1 MSTSDDTPRQSDS
14 APDVPLAPTSYEP
27 GGSWGTD
34 TLDSLRRSR
43 RIAWTVAGAAGGLA
57 LLQAVTILVMLP
69 LKREVP
75 YTITV
80 DRNTGY
86 VQTARGV
93 RLGPISETEAVA
105 KAALVQ
111 YVLSR
116 EGFDAQDYRENF
128 RRTLLWSVG
137 GAEQAYQRDWD
148 RNNPAGIRSRVR
160 ETSRIEVT
168 VKNVTLT
175 SPTTAIVAF
184 DTVQTEGPTS
194 GGNRNAY
201 TAAVTFAFSGAPLN
215 ETDRYLNPL
224 GFQVSDYRR
233 DTQTFAP
240 VSMPAPPLPPPPPPP
255 PVQPAID
262 PVTGLPVQ
270 TAPGSGTGV
279 APGLAPGG
287 AAAPSPGTAGPSGEK
302 PADETPAGAY
312 VPVDPGI
319 AP

>member
-1 MSTSDDTPRQSDS
+1 M
-14 APDVPLAPTSYEP
+14 
-27 GGSWGTD
+27 
-34 TLDSLRRSR
+34 
-43 RIAWTVAGAAGGLA
+43 
-57 LLQAVTILVMLP
+57 
-69 LKREVP
+69 
-75 YTITV
+75 
-80 DRNTGY
+80 
-86 VQTARGV
+86 
-93 RLGPISETEAVA
+93 RLGPISETQAVA
-105 KAALVQ
+105 QAALVQ

-137 GAEQAYQRDWD
+137 NAEQAYQRDWD

-160 ETSRIEVT
+160 ETTRIEVT
-168 VKNVTLT
+168 VKNVTIT

-194 GGNRNAY
+194 GGTRNAY

-224 GFQVSDYRR
+224 GFQVSEYRR

-270 TAPGSGTGV
+270 ATPTEAGAFGSVPGSGPASGPASATP
-279 APGLAPGG
+279 A
-287 AAAPSPGTAGPSGEK
+287 PSGEK
-302 PADETPAGAY
+302 PTDDTPAGAY
-312 VPVDPGI
+312 VPVDPGL

>member
-93 RLGPISETEAVA
+93 RLGPISESEAVA

-137 GAEQAYQRDWD
+137 DAEQAYQRDWD

-184 DTVQTEGPTS
+184 DTVQTEGPAS
-194 GGNRNAY
+194 GGSRNAY

-240 VSMPAPPLPPPPPPP
+240 VSMPAPPLPPPPPP
-255 PVQPAID
+255 VQPAID

-270 TAPGSGTGV
+270 PAPAPGATSGAVPGTGI
-279 APGLAPGG
+279 
-287 AAAPSPGTAGPSGEK
+287 AATPASSTPVPSGEK

-312 VPVDPGI
+312 VPVDPGL